1 MRRIDLTPRPDWK
14 SKAEAVGFTW
24 HHADGRR
31 YWDERAAYAF
41 TLEEVEGHLE
51 PATEALHK
59 LCLELV
65 DDAVKSDALMARL
78 QIPEAARD
86 LSPAVYADA
95 LWSDGEANGWIG
107 PMP

>member
-1 MRRIDLTPRPDWK
+1 MRRLTLTPRPDWK

-41 TLEEVEGHLE
+41 TLDQIEGHIE

-65 DDAVKSDALMARL
+65 EDAVQSDALMARL
-78 QIPEAARD
+78 QIP
-86 LSPAVYADA
+86 
-95 LWSDGEANGWIG
+95 
-107 PMP
+107 

>member
-41 TLEEVEGHLE
+41 SLSEIE
-51 PATEALHK
+51 
-59 LCLELV
+59 
-65 DDAVKSDALMARL
+65 DRDAIAGSIKDFLGKGR
-78 QIPEAARD
+78 
-86 LSPAVYADA
+86 
-95 LWSDGEANGWIG
+95 
-107 PMP
+107 